1 MPFDLASRPLDCG
14 GALADAPRREQKAG
28 VEGLDLVTKRVVFG
42 VCLAL
47 ALIGSVGAPAFAQG
61 PAVQHSQ
68 VATPVSDPAAAQKP
82 KLAIGVAPT
91 FGLHKPSAPTG
102 VNEVAIPLKAKSLV
116 IMLSGDGGWWGDLDR
131 KLAEK
136 LGEEG
141 YAVVGLDTNKWFQ
154 KRRTPDEIANQVSS
168 LIKDYRARTGAADVV
183 LIGYSF
189 GADVLAL
196 AVNRLAPSVGKHLSS
211 IVMIAPSRGVDPQ
224 VTLLEQTGVAKPTI
238 DLAPEFTKLP
248 VKRLLCIYGSDQV
261 EESACTTPYLAISKV
276 VELPGGHHFD
286 GVLDHLAEPVLAALA
301 EWSPAK

>member
-1 MPFDLASRPLDCG
+1 M
-14 GALADAPRREQKAG
+14 
-28 VEGLDLVTKRVVFG
+28 TKRVVFG
-42 VCLAL
+42 VCLGL
-47 ALIGSVGAPAFAQG
+47 ALLGSAGLPALAQG
-61 PAVQHSQ
+61 PVAHSQ
-68 VATPVSDPAAAQKP
+68 AATPVSDPATTGKP
-82 KLAIGVAPT
+82 KLVIGVAPA
-91 FGLHKPSAPTG
+91 FGVHRPSSPTG
-102 VNEVAIPLKAKSLV
+102 VNDVALPAKAKSLV

-154 KRRTPDEIANQVSS
+154 KRRTPEEIATEVSG
-168 LIKDYRARTGAADVV
+168 LIKDYRARTGATDVV

-189 GADVLAL
+189 GADVLPL
-196 AVNRLAPSVGKHLSS
+196 AVNRLAPSVGKRLAA

-248 VKRLLCIYGSDQV
+248 VKKLLCIYGSDQID
-261 EESACTTPYLAISKV
+261 ESACTTPYLAISKV

-286 GVLDHLAEPVLAALA
+286 GVLEHLADPVLGALA

>member
-1 MPFDLASRPLDCG
+1 
-14 GALADAPRREQKAG
+14 
-28 VEGLDLVTKRVVFG
+28 LVV
-42 VCLAL
+42 
-47 ALIGSVGAPAFAQG
+47 
-61 PAVQHSQ
+61 
-68 VATPVSDPAAAQKP
+68 
-82 KLAIGVAPT
+82 GVAPAL
-91 FGLHKPSAPTG
+91 GIHKPSAANG
-102 VNEVAIPLKAKSLV
+102 INDVAVPPKAKSLV
-116 IMLSGDGGWWGDLDR
+116 IVLSGDGGWWGDLDR

-154 KRRTPDEIANQVSS
+154 KRRTPDEIAAEVTS
-168 LIKDYRARTGAADVV
+168 LIKDYRARTSATDVV

-189 GADVLAL
+189 GADVLPL
-196 AVNRLAPSVGKHLSS
+196 AVNRLAPAVSKRLSA

-248 VKRLLCIYGSDQV
+248 VKKLLCIYGSEQV

-286 GVLDHLAEPVLAALA
+286 GVLEHLADPVLAALA
-301 EWSPAK
+301 EWAPPK